1 MDLYES
7 LTTSWTMTAY
17 VFWSIFTSLIP
28 TLFYFS
34 VWELGIAGHELALLS
49 TLSPILLG
57 ISPIF
62 EWARTQAGRTYLHLL
77 SFSGLAAYAL
87 TSPLHRLLLVT
98 YANISAVLRL
108 AVDWTDVDGNG
119 MVYHG
124 LCW

>member
-49 TLSPILLG
+49 TLSPVLLG

-62 EWARTQAGRTYLHLL
+62 EWARTQAGRSFLHLL
-77 SFSGLAAYAL
+77 SFCGLAAFAL
-87 TSPLHRLLLVT
+87 SSPLHRLLLVT
-98 YANISAVLRL
+98 FANISAVLRL

-119 MVYHG
+119 MAYHG